1 MPSLHIRNA
10 RLVFPGQS
18 ISSGDLLVNGGR
30 IIAAGAIP
38 AAALGDVRAS
48 AGRITEV
55 DAGGRLL
62 TPGLIDLHTH
72 GVMHSLYEHGPEG
85 LRGAA
90 RALGRFGVTTVLPT
104 IVPQMKPGWPELFA
118 AIADAIPSIHEVNI
132 PGLHLEGPFMAIGG
146 AACPTLPGDLDL
158 LERLL
163 TACRHRVAVMSLSP
177 DAPNIVP
184 VIQQLRAHEIPVFIT
199 HTRASVEQT
208 EAALAAGASH
218 ATHFYDVFYAP
229 AETDPGVRPVGV
241 VETVLANPHTTVD
254 FIADG
259 VHVHPMAIRA
269 AVAAKTF
276 AGVVL
281 ITDSNIGAG
290 LPPGVYETPWGY
302 PVRVAPETAA
312 RHATKNTLAGSAL
325 TMDRGMANLLRW
337 LDLPPEQVWAMGTL
351 NPARVL
357 GLERKGRLD
366 VGADADLVL
375 WNDDLTPAQTWVRG
389 NCTYEKAAS

>member
-1 MPSLHIRNA
+1 
-10 RLVFPGQS
+10 
-18 ISSGDLLVNGGR
+18 
-30 IIAAGAIP
+30 
-38 AAALGDVRAS
+38 
-48 AGRITEV
+48 
-55 DAGGRLL
+55 
-62 TPGLIDLHTH
+62 
-72 GVMHSLYEHGPEG
+72 
-85 LRGAA
+85 
-90 RALGRFGVTTVLPT
+90 
-104 IVPQMKPGWPELFA
+104 
-118 AIADAIPSIHEVNI
+118 
-132 PGLHLEGPFMAIGG
+132 MAIGG
-146 AACPTLPGDLDL
+146 AACPTLPGDVEL

-163 TACRHRVAVMSLSP
+163 AVCRNRVAVMSLSP

-184 VIQQLRAHEIPVFIT
+184 VIQRLRARKIPVFIT

-241 VETVLANPHTTVD
+241 VETVLASPSTTVD

-269 AVAAKTF
+269 AVAAKTY

-290 LPPGVYETPWGY
+290 LPAGVYDTPWGY
-302 PVRVAPETAA
+302 PVRVSPETAA

-357 GLERKGRLD
+357 GLDRKGRLEP
-366 VGADADLVL
+366 GADADLVL
-375 WNDDLTPAQTWVRG
+375 WDNDLRPAHTWVAG
-389 NCTYEKAAS
+389 KSSYEKERL